1 MSTYSL
7 TEIFPNIDESVIRY
21 VYMETEGNLERS
33 INLILEMIKKSDI
46 SNYQKNQ
53 LPIKTTITNQN
64 TNEKKDDEN
73 TNQNDEIIAKTLN
86 DEILARTIQDIIMF
100 DYINNNEKNETSSSK
115 QQKKEVFKNKKN
127 QNKGFSI

>member
-46 SNYQKNQ
+46 NNYNKNK
-53 LPIKTTITNQN
+53 LPIETTITNQNTEDNLNMPIIIQDNN

-73 TNQNDEIIAKTLN
+73 TIVLWEKW
-86 DEILARTIQDIIMF
+86 EKILLP
-100 DYINNNEKNETSSSK
+100 
-115 QQKKEVFKNKKN
+115 V
-127 QNKGFSI
+127 